1 MNAYMLGVIFGV
13 FLGVVALIASKL
25 MKKSTRCEHY
35 DERQM
40 LIRGTGYRISFL
52 SLAIMNLVYTC
63 FFYGVT
69 KDIVAPQAVVI
80 CITFVALLIYVL
92 YCIFKDAYIAVGEKP
107 QASILIL
114 LLIIIANGLAATSHT
129 YRGISEDGFVSG
141 FFLNVIIVCFFSIV
155 LVALGIKAL
164 INKKEAAH
172 EES

>member
-1 MNAYMLGVIFGV
+1 MNAYVLGIVFGV
-13 FLGVVALIASKL
+13 VIGIIALIASRL
-25 MKKSTRCEHY
+25 RKKSTRCEHY

-40 LIRGTGYRISFL
+40 IVRGNGYRISFL

-63 FFYGVT
+63 FFYGLT
-69 KDIVAPQAVVI
+69 KDIVAPQAVII
-80 CITFVALLIYVL
+80 CITFVGLLIYIL

-114 LLIIIANGLAATSHT
+114 LLVIIANGSAATSHT

-155 LVALGIKAL
+155 LVALGIKAF